1 MAAPDFP
8 LTHLCLTQH
17 SHRVHIKFN
26 QWPNNSSYLC
36 QALSYFKIL
45 SFSSMQRALGRVQ
58 WVWGF
63 LSGVFWGECIQALLS
78 LPHGFSLCSWPSCIH
93 AHRRSQRKGEDRRGP
108 ALDLLWIGK
117 AFMKSPLHVIPTP
130 APPPP
135 GRFSLNTHLTFHN
148 FLHFSRTRGNIQ
160 QDRPQDRLVTKGTR
174 AQMGPTEAPGPKG
187 AGVVAQCTGK
197 ATAGTPWKPH
207 PPQDTDVQALLFLLS
222 LPFSDLSSSFR
233 FLLSRLSLCS
243 SFSPKTI
250 CLFRGNSLEYNP

>member
-1 MAAPDFP
+1 
-8 LTHLCLTQH
+8 
-17 SHRVHIKFN
+17 
-26 QWPNNSSYLC
+26 
-36 QALSYFKIL
+36 
-45 SFSSMQRALGRVQ
+45 MQRALGRVQ

-78 LPHGFSLCSWPSCIH
+78 LPHGFSLCSWPCCIH

-108 ALDLLWIGK
+108 ALDLLWISK

-174 AQMGPTEAPGPKG
+174 WPKWGQQKLLAPQVWGWWLCAQGRSQLEHLRNHTPLRILTCRHCYFCFLCLSAISPPLSGFCCPGYHCAHRSP
-187 AGVVAQCTGK
+187 
-197 ATAGTPWKPH
+197 
-207 PPQDTDVQALLFLLS
+207 
-222 LPFSDLSSSFR
+222 
-233 FLLSRLSLCS
+233 
-243 SFSPKTI
+243 PKTSAFSGGAVWSTI
-250 CLFRGNSLEYNP
+250 HRKKH